1 MPFSIYLFLVFCF
14 FVLALFYAV
23 PKKARPLILLFS
35 SIAFYALCDV
45 RFLALLAIE
54 IIFTFYLGKKIEA
67 NLEQNKAKQF
77 LILGILFVL
86 TILGFFKYF
95 DFFIEQFSV
104 SFKSI
109 LLPLGISYY
118 SFKAIS
124 YLIDIYKQKRSSEP
138 SFTFYALYISFFP
151 HLICGPIV
159 RSETITEPLKKGI
172 AYNPELFKQGFL
184 LLVSGL
190 FKKVVIADRIG
201 TYVNAI
207 FATPEAYP
215 SFALLLALLLFALQL
230 YCDFGGYSEIAVGF
244 TKMFGIPCNDNFL
257 RPYFALNIRDFWR
270 RWHIS
275 LSSWLRDYVYIPLGG
290 NRLGKKRQH
299 FNTLVTFIACGI
311 WHGSALHF
319 ILWGI
324 WHGVFNTLTPRK
336 DPQLFKKPVK
346 ILAFILT
353 FSIVLFGWLLF
364 KIDSAP
370 KLLQFLSHLIS
381 DFSINVSTI
390 SNSLLPFTYSNTCIA
405 HFLTTLAFVFI
416 LFSQE
421 YLQEKGK
428 DKEYLFFTI
437 QLFCVFL
444 FCQTGN
450 SPFLYANF

>member
-23 PKKARPLILLFS
+23 PQKARPLILLFS
-35 SIAFYALCDV
+35 SIAFYALCDI
-45 RFLALLAIE
+45 RFLVLLAIE
-54 IIFTFYLGKKIEA
+54 ISFTFYLGKKIET
-67 NLEQNKAKQF
+67 NLEQNKAKKF
-77 LILGILFVL
+77 LFLGILFVL

-95 DFFIEQFSV
+95 NFFVEQFSF

-201 TYVNAI
+201 TYINTI

-346 ILAFILT
+346 ILAFVLT

-370 KLLQFLSHLIS
+370 KLLQFLSHLIC
-381 DFSINVSTI
+381 DFSISITSI

-428 DKEYLFFTI
+428 DKEYLFFII

>member
-14 FVLALFYAV
+14 FVLALFYAF

-35 SIAFYALCDV
+35 SIIFYGLCDI
-45 RFLALLAIE
+45 RFLVLLAIE
-54 IIFTFYLGKKIEA
+54 ISFTFYLGKKIEA
-67 NLEQNKAKQF
+67 NLEQNKAKKF

-95 DFFIEQFSV
+95 DFFIEQFSL

-124 YLIDIYKQKRSSEP
+124 YLIDVYKQKRSSEK
-138 SFTFYALYISFFP
+138 SFSFYALYISFFP

-172 AYNPELFKQGFL
+172 AYTPELFKQGFL

-215 SFALLLALLLFALQL
+215 SFALLLTLLLFALQL

-299 FNTLVTFIACGI
+299 FNTLATFVACGI

-370 KLLQFLSHLIS
+370 KLLQFLSHLIC
-381 DFSINVSTI
+381 DFSISITSI

-428 DKEYLFFTI
+428 DKELLFFTI

>member
-14 FVLALFYAV
+14 FVLALFYAF

-35 SIAFYALCDV
+35 SIIFYGLCDI
-45 RFLALLAIE
+45 RFLVLLAIE
-54 IIFTFYLGKKIEA
+54 ISFTFYLGKKIEA
-67 NLEQNKAKQF
+67 NLEQNKAKKF

-95 DFFIEQFSV
+95 DFFIEQFSL

-124 YLIDIYKQKRSSEP
+124 YLIDVYKQKRSSEK
-138 SFTFYALYISFFP
+138 SFPFYALYISFFP

-299 FNTLVTFIACGI
+299 FNTLATFVACGI

-370 KLLQFLSHLIS
+370 KLLQFLSHLIC
-381 DFSINVSTI
+381 DFSISITSI

-428 DKEYLFFTI
+428 DKELLFFTI

>member
-1 MPFSIYLFLVFCF
+1 M
-14 FVLALFYAV
+14 
-23 PKKARPLILLFS
+23 
-35 SIAFYALCDV
+35 
-45 RFLALLAIE
+45 
-54 IIFTFYLGKKIEA
+54 
-67 NLEQNKAKQF
+67 
-77 LILGILFVL
+77 

-95 DFFIEQFSV
+95 NFFVEQFSF

-201 TYVNAI
+201 TYINTI

-275 LSSWLRDYVYIPLGG
+275 LSSWLNSY
-290 NRLGKKRQH
+290 
-299 FNTLVTFIACGI
+299 
-311 WHGSALHF
+311 
-319 ILWGI
+319 
-324 WHGVFNTLTPRK
+324 PR
-336 DPQLFKKPVK
+336 
-346 ILAFILT
+346 
-353 FSIVLFGWLLF
+353 
-364 KIDSAP
+364 
-370 KLLQFLSHLIS
+370 
-381 DFSINVSTI
+381 
-390 SNSLLPFTYSNTCIA
+390 
-405 HFLTTLAFVFI
+405 
-416 LFSQE
+416 
-421 YLQEKGK
+421 
-428 DKEYLFFTI
+428 
-437 QLFCVFL
+437 
-444 FCQTGN
+444 
-450 SPFLYANF
+450 